1 MYGRSLSIAVVSL
14 TITGLMLGPR
24 IKDLS
29 NCIGETVTINGWLY
43 NKRTA
48 GKLAFPIIR
57 DGSGYLQC
65 VVSKKEVSEATWR
78 AVEEAAQE
86 STVRV
91 TGAIR
96 AESRAPGGVELGVES
111 FEIISLTQDY
121 PITPKE
127 HGTAFLMDI
136 RHLWLRSSQQHA
148 ILKIR
153 SEIEEACREFFYERD
168 FVLIDSPILT
178 ANAAEGTSTLFETDY
193 FGEKAFL
200 SQSGQLYLEPAA
212 AAFGRVYCF
221 GPTFRAEK
229 SKTRRHLM
237 EFWMVE
243 PEVAFLEFDGLQ
255 ELAEEFIESIVDR
268 TLDRCKEELKT
279 LERDVSKLEHVT
291 RPFPRITYRE
301 AIDLLASKGM
311 PVKFGDDFG
320 GDEETVIAN
329 SFDRPVMITRY
340 PAAIKAFYMQPDP
353 NDPTLA
359 LALDM
364 IAPEGYGEIIGGS
377 QRIHDYDLLLQRIK
391 EHKLPIEKF
400 QWYLDVRKYGTFP
413 HSGFGMG
420 VERVV
425 AWISGVPHLRETIP
439 YPRMLNR
446 IYP

>member
-1 MYGRSLSIAVVSL
+1 MTTV
-14 TITGLMLGPR
+14 R
-24 IKDLS
+24 IKELPQHV
-29 NCIGETVTINGWLY
+29 GEKVTVNGWLY
-43 NKRTA
+43 NKRTS
-48 GKLAFPIIR
+48 GKLQFPIIR

-65 VVSKKEVSEATWR
+65 VVFKKEVAEETWK
-78 AVEEAAQE
+78 AVEEVTQE

-91 TGAIR
+91 TGTVR
-96 AESRAPGGVELGVES
+96 AEQRAPGGVELGVES
-111 FEIISLTQDY
+111 FEVRDLTQEY
-121 PITPKE
+121 PITPKG
-127 HGTAFLMDI
+127 HGTAFLMDL
-136 RHLWLRSSQQHA
+136 RHLWLRSKNQHA
-148 ILKIR
+148 VLRIR
-153 SEIEEACREFFYERD
+153 NEVEKAIRDFFYDRD

-193 FGEKAFL
+193 FGEKAYL

-212 AAFGRVYCF
+212 ASFGRVYCF

-243 PEVAFLEFDGLQ
+243 PEVAFLDFEGLQ
-255 ELAEEFIESIVDR
+255 ALAEEFVEFIVGR
-268 TLDRCKEELKT
+268 ALERCQEELKA
-279 LERDVSKLEHVT
+279 LERDLTKLEHVK

-301 AIDLLASKGM
+301 AIELLKSKGM
-311 PVKFGDDFG
+311 PANFGDDIG
-320 GDEETVIAN
+320 GDEETVVAN
-329 SFDRPVMITRY
+329 AYDRPVIITRY
-340 PAAIKAFYMQPDP
+340 PAAIKAFYMQPAPEDP
-353 NDPTLA
+353 A
-359 LALDM
+359 LALGMDM

-377 QRIHDYDLLLQRIK
+377 QRIHDHDLLKRRIE
-391 EHKLPIEKF
+391 EHGLPLDKF

-413 HSGFGMG
+413 HAGFGMG